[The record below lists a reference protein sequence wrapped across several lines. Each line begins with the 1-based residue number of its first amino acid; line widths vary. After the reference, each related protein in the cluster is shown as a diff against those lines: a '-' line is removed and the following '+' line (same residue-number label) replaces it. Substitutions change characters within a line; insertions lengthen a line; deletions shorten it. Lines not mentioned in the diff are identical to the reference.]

1 MAPIS
6 QQQVRKMRDLLQNLQ
21 LLGTVLRLES
31 RLSEFKLSALS
42 LSPSADSEFWSRV
55 GWAGP
60 GLSSGSSDGGK
71 VLGQKQT
78 RSICRME
85 RDAIP
90 GFRREQIQ
98 RAKQDVLDVGGSLT
112 CQVELPVVGA
122 GAQDIAQSDP
132 GLDGVGIPGQ
142 RTGFGGAQPAV
153 HAGGISGT
161 GSSGLGSLERSA
173 CRR

>member
-1 MAPIS
+1 MHINDTIQFRCVPHWMPDSPVASYVRPVLSSPSSVWKETFMAPIS

-98 RAKQDVLDVGGSLT
+98 RAKQDVLDVGG
-112 CQVELPVVGA
+112 EPHM
-122 GAQDIAQSDP
+122 P
-132 GLDGVGIPGQ
+132 
-142 RTGFGGAQPAV
+142 GGAAS
-153 HAGGISGT
+153 GGCRGPRH
-161 GSSGLGSLERSA
+161 SSG
-173 CRR
+173 